1 MERIYGERRP
11 RGAPKAEASARSRQ
25 ALKKAKPSP
34 SGVKGRAGKI
44 SIVAFEGTQGFLQ
57 GLTNSP
63 GMGVREVKQCSRANL
78 VRITGFIGMNRAIA
92 PEEVQMTG
100 H

>member
-1 MERIYGERRP
+1 MEKERRAS
-11 RGAPKAEASARSRQ
+11 GETPK
-25 ALKKAKPSP
+25 LKLRLAQDSSEEGKPSP

-44 SIVAFEGTQGFLQ
+44 SVVTFEGTQGSLH

-63 GMGVREVKQCSRANL
+63 GMGVRVVKQCSRANL
-78 VRITGFIGMNRAIA
+78 VWITGFIGMNRAIA

>member
-1 MERIYGERRP
+1 MERRRAS
-11 RGAPKAEASARSRQ
+11 GGDPKAEASARSGQ
-25 ALKKAKPSP
+25 ALKKANHPP

-44 SIVAFEGTQGFLQ
+44 SVVASEGTQGFLH

-63 GMGVREVKQCSRANL
+63 GMGVRVVKQCSRANL
-78 VRITGFIGMNRAIA
+78 VWITGFIGMNRAIA